1 MSNGRSELHRRIRR
15 LNLIGLTAVAV
26 LVFGVGGWAA
36 VAQLSGAVIAPG
48 FVVVE
53 SNIKKVQHPNG
64 GIVGQ
69 IFVKEGSRVEEGD
82 ILVRLDD
89 TVPRANLGVIRS
101 QLDELTARQA
111 RLIAERDNTET
122 ISFPEELTSRGGETQ
137 VAAAVTGEQKLFES
151 RRQSRLGQRALL
163 QERVAQ
169 INEEVRG
176 LTSQRKAKEGEIS
189 LISEELKGVAE
200 LFAKNLVSISRYMV
214 LQRDKTKLEG
224 EHGQLGAEIARA
236 RGRISETELQM
247 IQLEKDFITDVLKE
261 LREIEGKV
269 AELRERMIAAVDQ
282 LRRIDIRAPQSGT
295 VLQLTVHTVG
305 GVIGAAETIMLI
317 VPQGDQLVV
326 EARVAPV
333 DIDQIVVGAP
343 VQVRIQ
349 AGNQRTTP
357 SVAGT
362 VTHISADLTREA
374 ANSGQP
380 GQAYFVVRVSLSE
393 ESVKNLGD
401 LKLVPGMPAEALIE
415 TGVRTPLEFLIKPLR
430 EQIART
436 FRER

>member
-1 MSNGRSELHRRIRR
+1 MSDASSELHRKIRR
-15 LNLIGLTAVAV
+15 LNLIGLGAVAI

-53 SNIKKVQHPNG
+53 SNVKKVQHPNG

-69 IFVKEGSRVEEGD
+69 IFVKEGSVVEEGQ
-82 ILVRLDD
+82 IVVRLDD

-111 RLIAERDNTET
+111 RLVAERDNVET
-122 ISFPEELTSRGGETQ
+122 ISFPDELTSRGGESQ

-163 QERVAQ
+163 QERIAQ

-176 LTSQRKAKEGEIS
+176 LSSQRKAKESEIG
-189 LISEELKGVAE
+189 LIGEELKGVSE
-200 LFAKNLVSISRYMV
+200 LFAKNLVSIMRYMA

-224 EHGQLGAEIARA
+224 EHGQLGADIARA
-236 RGRISETELQM
+236 RGRISETELQI

-261 LREIEGKV
+261 LRDIEGKV

-317 VPQGDQLVV
+317 VPQQDQLVV

-333 DIDQIVVGAP
+333 DIDQIVLGAP

-357 SVAGT
+357 SVAGK

-374 ANSGQP
+374 ASSGQP
-380 GQAYFVVRVSLSE
+380 GQVYFLTRVSLNP
-393 ESVKNLGD
+393 ESAKNLGE

-415 TGVRTPLEFLIKPLR
+415 TGVRTPLEFLLKPLQ